1 MNYILLSKEMSCALR
16 HEPQA
21 YGLELDE
28 FGAVDVNTF
37 VEALRKKEKWKEVTI
52 EDVRHVILHAEKKR
66 HVIEDGKIRALYG
79 HSIDGK
85 VVKEKVPPPI
95 YLYHGTSRDAARL
108 IVTDGLKS
116 MLRQY
121 VHLGDIDNAWRVGLR
136 KDPKPVIFRVDG
148 LRAFRDGIGFYHG
161 NDKIWLSDNIPAVYI
176 SVECNLNA
184 MENGNDTL

>member
-52 EDVRHVILHAEKKR
+52 ED
-66 HVIEDGKIRALYG
+66 GK
-79 HSIDGK
+79 
-85 VVKEKVPPPI
+85 
-95 YLYHGTSRDAARL
+95 TC
-108 IVTDGLKS
+108 
-116 MLRQY
+116 
-121 VHLGDIDNAWRVGLR
+121 HLACRKIDNAWRVGLR
-136 KDPKPVIFRVDG
+136 KDPKPVIFRVDA